1 MSLCTKALV
10 NCSFASMLISFKW
23 NSFSFEEV
31 SHKDLFWNNFGSV
44 LCISLLKGIII
55 VFRLFRSHCLALAH
69 WYTIFHLPLL
79 LVPWRFHWTGGFLG
93 SNFGNFNSTLHVLS
107 ALFEIF
113 PGHRTPKIYCSL
125 RFWRP
130 WVLLPCSWLRHLP
143 YDLLWSWW
151 AAKCDQC
158 LLETEPASLCVSTC
172 TQSCLKPAP
181 AVLGTS
187 VACICVVLLVIFI
200 GIVKVLQIL
209 LHCIIPILFSP
220 KTCRDT

>member
-1 MSLCTKALV
+1 VEFNLLSISVSPFCLCVKMSLCTKALV
-10 NCSFASMLISFKW
+10 NCSFASMLLSFKW

-44 LCISLLKGIII
+44 LCISRLKGIII

-79 LVPWRFHWTGGFLG
+79 LVPWRFHWIGGFLG
-93 SNFGNFNSTLHVLS
+93 SNFGNL
-107 ALFEIF
+107 
-113 PGHRTPKIYCSL
+113 
-125 RFWRP
+125 
-130 WVLLPCSWLRHLP
+130 HLP

-158 LLETEPASLCVSTC
+158 SLGTEPVSLCVSTC

-181 AVLGTS
+181 AVFRTS
-187 VACICVVLLVIFI
+187 VACICVILLVIFI

-220 KTCRDT
+220 KTSRYIV